1 MGTPLSEKV
10 VLVTGAGTGLGE
22 ATARLL
28 AEKGA
33 SVVLTGREMAPL
45 EKIAGE
51 IGKRARAFV
60 ADVTKREQIDLA
72 VKNAIDAFGRLDVMI
87 NNAGVMAIAPL
98 AQGRVEEWDKMIDV
112 NVKGVLYGIAAALP
126 LFERQGRGHF
136 VNMASVAGLKLFSPG
151 GAVYSATK
159 FAVRAISEGLR
170 QEVGGKIRVTT
181 ISPGAID
188 SQLKFG
194 SSDKASR
201 EGVIAFYEQAIPSSS
216 VARAIAWAIE
226 QPEDVDINEIVLRPT
241 VQDF

>member
-1 MGTPLSEKV
+1 MSEKV
-10 VLVTGAGTGLGE
+10 VLITGAASGLGQ

-33 SVVLTGREMAPL
+33 SIALTDREMAPL
-45 EKIAGE
+45 EKVAVE
-51 IGKRARAFV
+51 IGKRARPFL
-60 ADVTKREQIDLA
+60 ADVTKREQLDHA
-72 VKNAIDAFGRLDVMI
+72 VKETIEAFGRLDVMI

-98 AQGRVEEWDKMIDV
+98 AQGRVEEWNTMIDV

-136 VNMASVAGLKLFSPG
+136 INMASVAGLKLFSPG

-188 SQLKFG
+188 SNLKYG
-194 SSDKASR
+194 SSDQASR
-201 EGVIAFYEQAIPSSS
+201 EGVLAFYEQAIPSNS
-216 VARAIAWAIE
+216 VARAITWAIE

-241 VQDF
+241 AQDF

>member
-10 VLVTGAGTGLGE
+10 VLITGAGSGLGA

-33 SVVLTGREMAPL
+33 SLALTGREMAPL
-45 EKIAGE
+45 ESIAAE
-51 IGKRARAFV
+51 IGKRARPLL
-60 ADVTKREQIDLA
+60 ADVTKREQLERA
-72 VKNAIDAFGRLDVMI
+72 VKSTIEAFGRLDVMI

-98 AQGRVEEWDKMIDV
+98 AQGRIDEWDRMIDV
-112 NVKGVLYGIAAALP
+112 NIKGVLYGIAAALP

-136 VNMASVAGLKLFSPG
+136 INMSSVAGHKLFSPG
-151 GAVYSATK
+151 GAVYSASK

-188 SQLKFG
+188 SKLKYG
-194 SSDKASR
+194 SSDQASR
-201 EGVIAFYEQAIPSSS
+201 EGVLAFYEQAIPSDS

-226 QPEDVDINEIVLRPT
+226 QPEDVDINEIVIRPT